1 MPPLDFAA
9 QRQTMVDSQ
18 VRVSDVTDLNIQT
31 AMRNVPREVFCPPSQ
46 SYFAYADAEIE
57 YAPGRWLLRP
67 RDVAKL
73 LQAVRPRAGEKAL
86 AIAAPYAA
94 AIMQALGLSVTQ
106 SEAGDLA
113 AGAAGQYDVVVCEGA
128 VSETPAA
135 WIEALAPNGRLGV
148 VVREGPVGA
157 LRLYRRA
164 PDGTGWRAVFDAAPP
179 ILAGYEAKGGFV
191 F

>member
-1 MPPLDFAA
+1 MPPPDFAA

-31 AMRNVPREVFCPPSQ
+31 AMRTVPREVFCPPAQ

-73 LQAVRPRAGEKAL
+73 LQAVRPRAGESAL

-94 AIMQALGLSVTQ
+94 AVLQALGLTVTQ
-106 SEAGDLA
+106 SEGGELA
-113 AGAAGQYDVVVCEGA
+113 AAAAGQFDLVVCEGA
-128 VSETPAA
+128 VAQTPAA
-135 WIEALAPNGRLGV
+135 WIEALAPGGRLGV
-148 VVREGPVGA
+148 VVRDGPIGA
-157 LRLYRRA
+157 LRLYRRG
-164 PDGTGWRAVFDAAPP
+164 PDGVGSRAVFDAAPP
-179 ILAGYEAKGGFV
+179 ILAGFEAKAGFV